1 MKRMKKGFTLVEI
14 MIVVAIIA
22 ILAAVAIPNFIK
34 YRRSSQATACVSNL
48 KQIQAAKEQV
58 LLAGKE
64 LTQAV
69 YRELGD
75 ERGMLSIPRFL
86 IVDKEGKI
94 VEPYAASPDQ
104 PDELI
109 EQLKKVLAQ

>member
-1 MKRMKKGFTLVEI
+1 MFGHVPALKEKAKDLD
-14 MIVVAIIA
+14 VAYLYLSIDA
-22 ILAAVAIPNFIK
+22 PQAENTWRKSIPYYDLNG
-34 YRRSSQATACVSNL
+34 YH
-48 KQIQAAKEQV
+48 

-104 PDELI
+104 PDKLI